1 MSFPKSRPRPYA
13 TTGAVPHACEIKFL
27 NLTNFYG
34 DMSLATDALLDGY
47 QPPHAANVDAVGIRL
62 RLVFLGECAKVD
74 QKRLIGLFALLA

>member
-1 MSFPKSRPRPYA
+1 MSFPKSRLRPYA

-34 DMSLATDALLDGY
+34 EMSLATDALSDGY

-62 RLVFLGECAKVD
+62 DSCFLVN
-74 QKRLIGLFALLA
+74 ALKSIKSD